1 MAMIKTMQQL
11 HSGHTLLHQL
21 GLNDGVHTTATAV
34 AR

>member
-11 HSGHTLLHQL
+11 HAGDALLHQL
-21 GLNDGVHTTATAV
+21 GLNDSVLTIATAV